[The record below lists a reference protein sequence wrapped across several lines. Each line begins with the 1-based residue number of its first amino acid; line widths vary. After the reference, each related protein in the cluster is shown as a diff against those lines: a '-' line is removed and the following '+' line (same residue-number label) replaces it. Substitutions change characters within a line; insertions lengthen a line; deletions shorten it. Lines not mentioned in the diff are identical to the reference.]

1 MNARLSMRER
11 NACLSTDAAQ
21 GARIEGTGTMR
32 KFGIAA
38 VVAASVAASGCATY
52 PNGYGYDPY
61 YNNGYY
67 QQGYS
72 QNGYYN
78 NGYQYDSQGRRI
90 ATGAVGGAVV
100 GGIAGAVIPG
110 VSVGTGAIAGA
121 ILGGVLGAT
130 VKGRQYYRD
139 TRGYCYYVDQ
149 YGQPHYSYD
158 IRC

>member
-1 MNARLSMRER
+1 
-11 NACLSTDAAQ
+11 
-21 GARIEGTGTMR
+21 MR
-32 KFGIAA
+32 KVGLAA
-38 VVAASVAASGCATY
+38 VVAASLVATGCATY
-52 PNGYGYDPY
+52 PNQYGYDPY
-61 YNNGYY
+61 GYN
-67 QQGYS
+67 
-72 QNGYYN
+72 NGYYN
-78 NGYQYDSQGRRI
+78 NGYYGNGYNQGYTYDSQGRRV
-90 ATGAVGGAVV
+90 ATGAIGGAVA

-110 VSVGTGAIAGA
+110 VSVGQGAIAGA